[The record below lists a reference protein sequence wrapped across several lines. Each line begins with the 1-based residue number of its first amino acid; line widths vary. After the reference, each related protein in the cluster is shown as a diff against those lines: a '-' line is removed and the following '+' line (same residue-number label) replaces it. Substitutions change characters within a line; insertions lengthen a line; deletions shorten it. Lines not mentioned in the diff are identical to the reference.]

1 MASNTVAGRRSK
13 QRHSSPESKSS
24 DEGKEIR
31 REKQQNT
38 LLVRLARPYSSKSGM
53 MARKKLVRK

>member
-13 QRHSSPESKSS
+13 QRDISPESKSC

-31 REKQQNT
+31 REKQHNT
-38 LLVRLARPYSSKSGM
+38 LLVRLARPYR
-53 MARKKLVRK
+53 ARVG